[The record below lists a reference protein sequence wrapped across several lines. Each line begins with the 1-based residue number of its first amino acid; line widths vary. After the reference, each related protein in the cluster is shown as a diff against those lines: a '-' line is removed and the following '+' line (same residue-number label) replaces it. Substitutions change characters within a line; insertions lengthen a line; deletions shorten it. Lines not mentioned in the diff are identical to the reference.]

1 MRRNIQIIHNF
12 IATAKPFFETSQVP
26 QVDAIT
32 SSSAVVS
39 WPKANDIPSGLEA
52 HYYYVVWLQADG
64 VTERNVAKI
73 AQDADGNQ
81 LESPIAGLVFN
92 THYSVKIEPYRQ
104 HNETHEGG
112 STTNVAT
119 FKSSCI
125 GTVVATIY
133 LCILFN
139 QPANY

>member
-1 MRRNIQIIHNF
+1 M
-12 IATAKPFFETSQVP
+12 P

-39 WPKANDIPSGLEA
+39 WPKANDIPPGLEA

-64 VTERNVAKI
+64 VTERKVAQI
-73 AQDADGNQ
+73 VQDTDGNK
-81 LESPIAGLVFN
+81 LESPIPGLVFN

-104 HNETHEGG
+104 NSETHEGG

-119 FKSSCI
+119 FKTSCI
-125 GTVVATIY
+125 GKLAVEYLCPSNRIFLVNSVYNYLAIDIRKSATIT
-133 LCILFN
+133 
-139 QPANY
+139 